1 MTVVSRNNVKVI
13 GSGRRTIM
21 MAHGFGCDQN
31 MWRFLTPLF
40 SSDHRIVLFDYVGS
54 GKSDASSFT
63 IERYRHLDGYALDV
77 IEVCEAL
84 DLRDVL
90 FIGHSVSSMIGLI
103 AAIKNPVL
111 FGQLVMVCPS
121 PSFLNDP
128 PDYMGGF
135 EPADLEELLELMDK
149 NYIGW
154 AHHLASAVIGAVN
167 DEALMAELSG
177 SFCSTDPLLAKT
189 FARATFFADC
199 RKFLPET
206 AHPTLIL
213 QSENDSL
220 APLSVGSY
228 MQATMPGSRLEVVQ
242 AHGHC
247 LHMTHATEIA
257 GLIRSFSG
265 QHSGLRAL

>member
-1 MTVVSRNNVKVI
+1 MTIASRNNVKVI
-13 GSGRRTIM
+13 GSGHKTIV

-31 MWRFLTPLF
+31 MWRFLTPSF
-40 SSDHRIVLFDYVGS
+40 TSDYRIVLFDYVGS
-54 GKSDASSFT
+54 GRSDANSFKV
-63 IERYRHLDGYALDV
+63 ERYSNLDGYAQDV

-90 FIGHSVSSMIGLI
+90 FIGHSVSAMIGLI
-103 AAIKNPVL
+103 AAIRAPAL

-135 EPADLEELLELMDK
+135 EHEDLEELLALMDR

-154 AHHLASAVIGAVN
+154 AHYLASAVIGTGN
-167 DEALMAELSG
+167 DEALIAELSG
-177 SFCSTDPLLAKT
+177 NFCSTDPLLAKT

-199 RKFLPET
+199 RSLLPET
-206 AHPTLIL
+206 SHPTLIL
-213 QSENDSL
+213 QSETDSL

-228 MQATMPGSRLEVVQ
+228 MQARMPGSRLEVVR
-242 AHGHC
+242 ASGHC
-247 LHMTHATEIA
+247 LHMTHAAEIA
-257 GLIRSFSG
+257 EIIRGFSD
-265 QHSGLRAL
+265 QHSGL